1 MTPQPHIR
9 TTPSGYPIFGDADE
23 RTVQQLERCATFSDD
38 VAGAAL
44 MADGHL
50 GYSMPIGGVV
60 AHREHVSPS
69 GVGYD
74 ISCIAGGARV
84 ITRQAR
90 SVEISNVTRA
100 DSLLCWDG
108 DNVREVF
115 DHIGAVARGRKSILR
130 IRTADCRG
138 IGATPDHR
146 FMTKSGWKQASDLEP
161 GEQILVS
168 PFIGIADEPSHW
180 SLFSGASLPPSIS
193 MAQNIATSQ
202 YPILFRL
209 LGYIS
214 GDGHLSRSSNR
225 VSIFTSMDEDVPE
238 LSTDLQALGLVPRTN
253 RRIRPNGSI
262 ENHIYLNSA
271 SFHSLLSALG
281 SPVGKKRWSEASMAW
296 MDSAPLSL
304 QLDFLGGFAAAEM
317 STPSRIENR
326 MANPAIKQGLDGR
339 SALLLCKR
347 ILNRIGLRSSVSPSG
362 RDSFVLQVLGGGAG
376 GISLLELVPLPYAAA
391 KRRAFARAYSV
402 HHKVSEAVTL
412 RTMARDEARA
422 MHAARTPW
430 PTIIKTITEKYP
442 VCEGFVRRTPFTGN
456 GKPRV
461 WKHRPIEDTQGEL
474 VWMPVKSIAEDEEAV
489 VYDIVTSDPAASFF
503 ANGFVVHN
511 CGNKAVRTDLTHD
524 DIRADLPALMDQI
537 ASDVS
542 FGLGRTNS
550 TPVEHPVLDDS
561 AWSLPQISHL
571 RERAISQLGTVGSGN
586 HYVDLMV
593 DEADGAVW
601 IAVHFGSRGFG
612 HGVASGFLNLAAGRA
627 FDAKAPGETMEQP
640 PTLIPIATDLG
651 ESYIA
656 AMELAKRYAY
666 AGRDVVVDQ
675 VARILG
681 TSQTM
686 AVHNNHNDASL
697 ETHGGEDV
705 WVVRKG
711 ATPAFPGQLGFIGG
725 SMCDQAVIIRG
736 KDSPLAREAL
746 HSAPHG
752 AGRIMSRTRAAGKWR
767 RVDVG
772 GRKRRMR
779 VGGEVTPERMRAA
792 VADYGIELRGGGV
805 DESPFVYR
813 RLADVL
819 AQHSDTIDV
828 VHTLRPIGVAM
839 AGADVADPF
848 KD

>member
-1 MTPQPHIR
+1 MSEQPTIR
-9 TTPSGYPIFGDADE
+9 TTASGYPIFGDADE
-23 RTVQQLERCATFSDD
+23 RTVQQLERCATFTDD

-74 ISCIAGGARV
+74 IGCIVEDTPVLLADLTEIPIQDVTEYDRILCVDDNGVLREVYPNLGAVQRGWQQVMRLRLADGSELRATGDHQIRTTVGWVRTDQLQANIHKVICVSARGWMRHVPVASVEPHIELPVWDIVTGDDAQCFIAGG
-84 ITRQAR
+84 
-90 SVEISNVTRA
+90 
-100 DSLLCWDG
+100 
-108 DNVREVF
+108 
-115 DHIGAVARGRKSILR
+115 
-130 IRTADCRG
+130 
-138 IGATPDHR
+138 
-146 FMTKSGWKQASDLEP
+146 
-161 GEQILVS
+161 
-168 PFIGIADEPSHW
+168 IA
-180 SLFSGASLPPSIS
+180 
-193 MAQNIATSQ
+193 
-202 YPILFRL
+202 
-209 LGYIS
+209 
-214 GDGHLSRSSNR
+214 
-225 VSIFTSMDEDVPE
+225 
-238 LSTDLQALGLVPRTN
+238 
-253 RRIRPNGSI
+253 
-262 ENHIYLNSA
+262 
-271 SFHSLLSALG
+271 
-281 SPVGKKRWSEASMAW
+281 
-296 MDSAPLSL
+296 
-304 QLDFLGGFAAAEM
+304 
-317 STPSRIENR
+317 
-326 MANPAIKQGLDGR
+326 
-339 SALLLCKR
+339 
-347 ILNRIGLRSSVSPSG
+347 
-362 RDSFVLQVLGGGAG
+362 
-376 GISLLELVPLPYAAA
+376 
-391 KRRAFARAYSV
+391 
-402 HHKVSEAVTL
+402 
-412 RTMARDEARA
+412 
-422 MHAARTPW
+422 
-430 PTIIKTITEKYP
+430 
-442 VCEGFVRRTPFTGN
+442 
-456 GKPRV
+456 
-461 WKHRPIEDTQGEL
+461 
-474 VWMPVKSIAEDEEAV
+474 
-489 VYDIVTSDPAASFF
+489 
-503 ANGFVVHN
+503 VHN

-640 PTLIPIATDLG
+640 PTLIPIATDIG